1 MVQMNIANKLTVL
14 RMILIPVFVI
24 LMYMPNN
31 YGDINLLGA
40 TIPVFQFIAGIVF
53 TFASI
58 TDYLDGYLARKYH
71 LVTSFGEFFDPMADK
86 LLVIAALVTLVGTGT
101 IPAWIVIIII
111 SRELLVTGLR
121 VLLATHSGKVMAAA
135 LPGKI
140 KTFTQMFSI
149 IFYLFNDIGF
159 TLLNIPMATILMYV
173 CLIFTVYSGGDY
185 FYKGRHVFLD
195 TNK

>member
-1 MVQMNIANKLTVL
+1 MQMNIANKLTVA

-24 LMYMPNN
+24 LMYIPNN
-31 YGDINLLGA
+31 YGSIDIMGA
-40 TIPVFQFIAGIVF
+40 TIPVFQFIAGV
-53 TFASI
+53 TFAIASF
-58 TDYLDGYLARKYH
+58 TDYLDGHLARKYN

-86 LLVIAALVTLVGTGT
+86 LLVISAFIMLASQGR

-140 KTFTQMFSI
+140 KTFTQMFAI
-149 IFYLFNDIGF
+149 LFYLFNDIGF
-159 TLLNIPMATILMYV
+159 TLLNIPIATILIYV
-173 CLIFTVYSGGDY
+173 CLIFTIYSGVDY
-185 FYKGRHVFLD
+185 FYQGRHVFLD
-195 TNK
+195 PNT

>member
-1 MVQMNIANKLTVL
+1 MQMNIANKLTVA

-24 LMYMPNN
+24 LMYVPDNF
-31 YGDINLLGA
+31 GTINLLGA
-40 TIPVFQFIAGIVF
+40 SIPVFQFLAGLTF
-53 TFASI
+53 TVASF
-58 TDYLDGYLARKYH
+58 TDYLDGYLARKH
-71 LVTSFGEFFDPMADK
+71 NLVTSFGEFFDPMADK
-86 LLVIAALVTLVGTGT
+86 LLVISALIILTEQGY

-140 KTFTQMFSI
+140 KTFTQMFAI

-159 TLLNIPMATILMYV
+159 ALLNIPIATILIYI
-173 CLIFTVYSGGDY
+173 CLIFTIYSGADY
-185 FYKGRHVFLD
+185 FYQGRHVFLD
-195 TNK
+195 SNT